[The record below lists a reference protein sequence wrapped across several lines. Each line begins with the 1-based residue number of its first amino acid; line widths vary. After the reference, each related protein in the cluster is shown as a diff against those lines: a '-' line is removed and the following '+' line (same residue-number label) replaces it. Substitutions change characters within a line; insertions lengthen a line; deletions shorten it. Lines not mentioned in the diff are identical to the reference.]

1 MTKQEINSINLKT
14 ENDPQKLKEVIKYWT
29 EEAILA
35 QYQLMM
41 MRGKLSNEQIISSFN
56 LDKIKE
62 IMNGQD
68 KNNI

>member
-1 MTKQEINSINLKT
+1 MTKQDINSINLKT
-14 ENDPQKLKEVIKYWT
+14 ENDPQKLKEVIKYWN

-41 MRGKLSNEQIISSFN
+41 MRGKLSNEQIIGSFN

-62 IMNGQD
+62 IMNFQD